1 MATALL
7 LVIDATGITT
17 LEYLL
22 DCFPGRLHFPN
33 LGRLG
38 LGLLLGNR
46 HRNRFGESG
55 PGVYAARRDQASA
68 SADSAIGHREMM
80 GFIDGRV
87 YNLFPNGF
95 PANYIAAL
103 EARIG
108 RKTMFNRMG
117 GGMEVIRLTAEE
129 HIATGKLAIYAS
141 KCDPVI
147 QLAANEAIIPVAEQ
161 RQNADTALALALEMG
176 IPITRAIARPYVCR
190 DGGYM
195 RTANRHDAVQP
206 LPTGAR
212 TLVDILRDRGI
223 WTVSVGK
230 PSDLVGSRF
239 NEEIHLTN
247 PSDLDGRVGLRFVHP
262 QRKDT
267 NPYTTQGV
275 LNALAAARLSD
286 RREKGTFVFANWVD
300 NDALNGHE
308 LNVEGALRA
317 LEEIDR
323 VLPFIEA
330 ALAPGDVL
338 LITADHGM
346 EQRDGYGYHHRE
358 PVPRLVERIG
368 RQGDAR
374 PLRSGCSAGLTEVGD
389 LIAQMFGCSEEF
401 RRSIARI
408 PA

>member
-38 LGLLLGNR
+38 LGMLLSAR
-46 HRNRFGESG
+46 HRGRFGPSG
-55 PGVYAARRDQASA
+55 HGVYAARRDQASA
-68 SADSAIGHREMM
+68 SADSVIGHREMM
-80 GFIDGRV
+80 GVVDGRV
-87 YNLFPNGF
+87 CELFPNGF
-95 PANYIAAL
+95 PADYIAEL
-103 EARIG
+103 ERRIG
-108 RKTMFNRMG
+108 RKTMFNQMG
-117 GGMEVIRLTAEE
+117 GGVEVIERTAEE
-129 HIATGKLAIYAS
+129 HAATGKPAVYAS
-141 KCDPVI
+141 KCDPIVQI
-147 QLAANEAIIPVAEQ
+147 AMNEAVIPVAEQ
-161 RQNADTALALALEMG
+161 HKIADTALALALEKG
-176 IPITRAIARPYVCR
+176 ILITRAIARSYIRR
-190 DGGYM
+190 DGEYT
-195 RTANRHDAVQP
+195 RTANRHDATLP
-206 LPTGAR
+206 LPVGAR
-212 TLVDILRDRGI
+212 TLVDILRDRGV

-230 PSDLVGSRF
+230 PGDLVGARF
-239 NEEIHLTN
+239 NEEIHLSN
-247 PSDLDGRVGLRFVHP
+247 PGDLEGGVGLRFVHP
-262 QRKDT
+262 KRKDT

-275 LNALAAARLSD
+275 LKALAAARYSKY
-286 RREKGTFVFANWVD
+286 REKGTFVFANWVD
-300 NDALNGHE
+300 GDALYGHT
-308 LNVEGALRA
+308 NDGEGALRA

-338 LITADHGM
+338 IITADHGM

-389 LIAQMFGCSEEF
+389 LVAQALGCHEEF
-401 RRSIARI
+401 RNSIVKI